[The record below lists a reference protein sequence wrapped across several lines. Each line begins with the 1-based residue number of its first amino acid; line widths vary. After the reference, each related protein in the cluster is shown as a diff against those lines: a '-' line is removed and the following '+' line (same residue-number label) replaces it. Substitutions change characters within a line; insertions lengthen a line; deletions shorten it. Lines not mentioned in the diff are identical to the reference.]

1 MLGSGNTIT
10 LKDSILIHENAS
22 LSLGKNNS
30 RKASALTLTSND
42 DTRSILDLQGSAT
55 LSMYDGVTLSSSKST
70 GRPGAIDLNDNSQ
83 FLMHGGKIIN
93 CDSMSVAGGVYVKD
107 TSQFLMYDGVINN
120 CSGWEGGAVGIADG
134 STAIGGSSGSDGKF
148 HMYGGKIKNCSDCYE
163 GGGAVC
169 ILSWRAE
176 NHGCFVM
183 DGGTITDCYTE
194 DSSEYGGGAIYINA
208 KDANA
213 NINGGSITKNHTAKT
228 GGGIYIRSGAAS
240 VSPEVKLYNN
250 SGEICGDDIALGGTF
265 STAKL
270 SKGTVPANLSL
281 SPCGHTIDGWY
292 NDNSVSRW
300 NPEVNYP
307 IKDTSSTVTTSSRV
321 KAFKVAHGI
330 ICKIDATPSPLDFGS
345 ADEGY
350 TSPNAQTVTVTN
362 RGNREMTLTQPVSES
377 GNFTIGELSS
387 LTLGVGESATFTVQP
402 KANFISGNYTDDI
415 SISGSS
421 MGQSAESIVKVSFSV
436 NEIYYDLTVD
446 LDGGDGATLSG
457 SFPGGEVIDIDAGS
471 KNNYTFSGWTTSNG
485 GTFADSSAAITTFTM
500 PHADTTITASW
511 IRTLYTIDASAGNGG
526 TISPSGKN
534 TVQAGDNSEYT
545 ITPSDGYVISD
556 VKIDGNSIGAVSTY
570 TFDYVQQSHTIEATF
585 KKALTAHPVA
595 ALIKTTLPVK
605 TIIPM

>member
-1 MLGSGNTIT
+1 
-10 LKDSILIHENAS
+10 
-22 LSLGKNNS
+22 
-30 RKASALTLTSND
+30 
-42 DTRSILDLQGSAT
+42 
-55 LSMYDGVTLSSSKST
+55 
-70 GRPGAIDLNDNSQ
+70 
-83 FLMHGGKIIN
+83 
-93 CDSMSVAGGVYVKD
+93 
-107 TSQFLMYDGVINN
+107 
-120 CSGWEGGAVGIADG
+120 
-134 STAIGGSSGSDGKF
+134 
-148 HMYGGKIKNCSDCYE
+148 
-163 GGGAVC
+163 
-169 ILSWRAE
+169 
-176 NHGCFVM
+176 
-183 DGGTITDCYTE
+183 
-194 DSSEYGGGAIYINA
+194 
-208 KDANA
+208 
-213 NINGGSITKNHTAKT
+213 
-228 GGGIYIRSGAAS
+228 
-240 VSPEVKLYNN
+240 
-250 SGEICGDDIALGGTF
+250 
-265 STAKL
+265 
-270 SKGTVPANLSL
+270 
-281 SPCGHTIDGWY
+281 
-292 NDNSVSRW
+292 
-300 NPEVNYP
+300 
-307 IKDTSSTVTTSSRV
+307 
-321 KAFKVAHGI
+321 
-330 ICKIDATPSPLDFGS
+330 
-345 ADEGY
+345 
-350 TSPNAQTVTVTN
+350 
-362 RGNREMTLTQPVSES
+362 MTLTQPVSES

-585 KKALTAHPVA
+585 KKSVNGASGSSSDKNNSSGKNNHSDVDPEESA
-595 ALIKTTLPVK
+595 KTDDTKSNGLRLSLLLAILSSMIATV
-605 TIIPM
+605 TITKKRYIRK